1 MEGTEGKLAQGTVF
15 SFKTINLSMDDMNKF
30 EAKEM
35 RNNRTLAE
43 VTWYKRQ
50 INYVPESIKTV
61 SDFKEKDM
69 SLLKKHKQGL

>member
-1 MEGTEGKLAQGTVF
+1 
-15 SFKTINLSMDDMNKF
+15 MDDMNKF

-50 INYVPESIKTV
+50 INYVPEFIKTV